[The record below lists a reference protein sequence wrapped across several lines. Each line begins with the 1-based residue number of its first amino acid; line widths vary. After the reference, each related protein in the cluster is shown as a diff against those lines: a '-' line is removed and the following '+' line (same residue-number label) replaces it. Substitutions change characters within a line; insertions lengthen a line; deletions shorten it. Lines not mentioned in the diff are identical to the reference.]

1 MRSVDRARS
10 GPSGGQ
16 PGRPSLRTWLRPGM
30 GVKRWLLV
38 VFLGEL
44 GLALAGALV
53 LRQVYRDIEV
63 EGPLQ
68 ALLFLVTLQFLPY
81 AARGAILAAL
91 GTGLFLYGS
100 FRLIQALTNPLR
112 GGEQD
117 QPLVE
122 VIYQK
127 RFLAR
132 GPRIVA
138 IGGGTGLSV
147 LLRGLKEHTS
157 NLTAIVSVADD
168 GGSSGVLRG
177 VLGVPPVG
185 DIRNCLV
192 ALADA
197 EPLMGRLLQ
206 YRFPEPEAGRGPEEP
221 AEGTAG
227 PERTAAREGTPA
239 AADRTPPVDRL
250 AGHAVGNLLIAAMAA
265 IEGGDFEEGVRQMNR
280 VLAVRGRVLPV
291 SPIPLTLHA
300 RLRDGRTID
309 GQSAITRS
317 FGIEAI
323 WLTPEGV
330 PVSREAIAAIEE
342 ADAIVLGPGSLFTS
356 VLPPLLLPPI
366 REAVAAADA
375 VRIYVCNVA
384 TQLGETSG
392 FDLADHVEA
401 FVRTVGPEL
410 VDIVLANSALAPASD
425 GPSEPVRLR
434 WPPAVAPEP
443 RLVLEA
449 VVDPANP
456 HHHEPG
462 RLAAAVLGIV
472 EAERRA
478 RRRSAARSA

>member
-1 MRSVDRARS
+1 
-10 GPSGGQ
+10 
-16 PGRPSLRTWLRPGM
+16 M

-68 ALLFLVTLQFLPY
+68 AILYLATLQFLPY
-81 AARGAILAAL
+81 AARGAILAGV

-100 FRLIQALTNPLR
+100 LRLIRALTDPLR
-112 GGEQD
+112 DGDEEP
-117 QPLVE
+117 PLVE

-206 YRFPEPEAGRGPEEP
+206 YRFPDPDGRLGPGEATSPASPVGP
-221 AEGTAG
+221 
-227 PERTAAREGTPA
+227 
-239 AADRTPPVDRL
+239 ADRL
-250 AGHAVGNLLIAAMAA
+250 GGHAVGNLLIAAMAA

-291 SPIPLTLHA
+291 SPVPLTLHA
-300 RLRDGRTID
+300 RLRDGRTVD
-309 GQSAITRS
+309 GQSAIARS
-317 FGIEAI
+317 FGIEAV
-323 WLTPEGV
+323 WLTPEEV

-342 ADAIVLGPGSLFTS
+342 AEAIVLGPGSLFTS
-356 VLPPLLLPPI
+356 VLPPLLLPPV
-366 REAVAAADA
+366 REAVRAADA
-375 VRIYVCNVA
+375 VRLYVCNVA

-401 FVRTVGPEL
+401 LVRALGPGL
-410 VDIVLANSALAPASD
+410 VDVVLANSAPVGSAA

-434 WPPAVAPEP
+434 WPPAVEPVP
-443 RLVLEA
+443 RLVLDE
-449 VVDPANP
+449 VIDPENP
-456 HHHEPG
+456 HHHEPR

-472 EAERRA
+472 EAGRRA
-478 RRRSAARSA
+478 RRRSAARTA